1 LINPVAGVYSREIR
15 SLTVSESGDQA
26 APMSAASEAQA
37 RRVLALK
44 RAYQRELAHKPT
56 LIQKTLIDRAAVL
69 TAKAEAAALD
79 PTVTANDLVRLDNK
93 AERAR
98 AEMFE
103 SIKREEEL
111 PTLEEML
118 AKVDK

>member
-1 LINPVAGVYSREIR
+1 
-15 SLTVSESGDQA
+15 
-26 APMSAASEAQA
+26 MSAASEAQA
-37 RRVLALK
+37 RRVMALK

-79 PTVTANDLVRLDNK
+79 PAVTPNDLVRLDNK
-93 AERAR
+93 AEQAR

-103 SIKREEEL
+103 SFAKRELVHMPLREQ
-111 PTLEEML
+111 L
-118 AKVDK
+118 AIEVGHDE

>member
-1 LINPVAGVYSREIR
+1 M
-15 SLTVSESGDQA
+15 SESGDQA